1 MSVFNTILN
10 VKVFTPV
17 NGKSM
22 PLYYNIDNGNGY
34 YYSHVDYADGETYNY
49 CPTCAMDCMNL
60 KATSPMECHEVSDD
74 AQRVFC
80 DNCPDTIETGKD
92 NRYYTMDYTGSE
104 FQIPCDG
111 TGAIYLWVWTSDP
124 MFDDNAELV
133 RTNYDY

>member
-17 NGKSM
+17 NGETM

-49 CPTCAMDCMNL
+49 CPVCAMDCMNL
-60 KATSPMECHEVSDD
+60 KGTSPMECHEVSDD
-74 AQRVFC
+74 ANRVYC
-80 DNCPDTIETGKD
+80 DNCPDTIETGKE
-92 NRYYTMDYTGSE
+92 NRYYVNGSELQE

-111 TGAIYLWVWTSDP
+111 SGAIYLWVLTGDP
-124 MFDDNAELV
+124 FDPETELV
-133 RTNYDY
+133 RTNYVY